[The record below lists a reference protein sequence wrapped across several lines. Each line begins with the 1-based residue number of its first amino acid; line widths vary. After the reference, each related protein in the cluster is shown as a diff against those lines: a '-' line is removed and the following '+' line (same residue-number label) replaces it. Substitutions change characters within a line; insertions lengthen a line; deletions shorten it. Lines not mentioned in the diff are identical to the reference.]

1 MRGVFGIFIRESSMF
16 DAATLALLAKVKVLA
31 KKSGVNVDLVRMSNE
46 SSYAATILNELSNA
60 DDPELVLIV
69 VQLMNLLGL
78 IGKPVATEK
87 PVNTKEETRYVGSL
101 R

>member
-1 MRGVFGIFIRESSMF
+1 MF

-31 KKSGVNVDLVRMSNE
+31 KKTGVNVDLVRMSNE
-46 SSYAATILNELSNA
+46 MSYAGIILNELSNA

-69 VQLMNLLGL
+69 IQLKNLLGL
-78 IGKPVATEK
+78 IGKPVADEK
-87 PVNTKEETRYVGSL
+87 PATKKEETRYVGSL